1 MLNITLSSTEF
12 PTFEDTNYSNISLE
26 PVIDLKFPIYIRN
39 TATVF
44 CAILLFL
51 GTVGNL
57 MVPLV
62 IYRTKELRNS
72 TNMFLMNLSFADL
85 LVLIVCMP
93 PTLVELYTKPET
105 WNLGEGMCRIVPYVE
120 MSAAHGSVL
129 TILAISFERYYAIC
143 QPLKAGYTCTKV
155 RAMVIIFTIW
165 IVALTITSPVLILTE
180 YKNEEYFDGS
190 IVPVCLTV
198 AQKFWHRIYF
208 CAIIIT
214 FFVIPLLILLIVYTY
229 IARHLMM
236 DTSELSSS
244 SERLQMRARIQV
256 VFMLIAV
263 VLSFFFCL
271 LPFRIFTLYVMLAS
285 SEQIQSL
292 GMEAYNCLL
301 YFCRLMLYTNS
312 ALNPILYNVIS
323 SKFRESFLKLIGYK
337 VKRHLGHTV
346 SQKFRTSVSG
356 TRSSLISGSTQSSQ
370 SGSHVILILSKNSP
384 KKNIKNV

>member
-1 MLNITLSSTEF
+1 MYIT
-12 PTFEDTNYSNISLE
+12 
-26 PVIDLKFPIYIRN
+26 
-39 TATVF
+39 
-44 CAILLFL
+44 
-51 GTVGNL
+51 
-57 MVPLV
+57 
-62 IYRTKELRNS
+62 
-72 TNMFLMNLSFADL
+72 
-85 LVLIVCMP
+85 VLIRV
-93 PTLVELYTKPET
+93 TILQYNSK
-105 WNLGEGMCRIVPYVE
+105 IVPYVE

-155 RAMVIIFTIW
+155 RAMIIILTIW
-165 IVALTITSPVLILTE
+165 MVALTVTSPVLIFTE
-180 YKNEEYFDGS
+180 YDFESYLDGS
-190 IVPVCLTV
+190 MVPVCLTLV
-198 AQKFWHRIYF
+198 QTFWQRIYF
-208 CAIIIT
+208 FIIVFT
-214 FFVIPLLILLIVYTY
+214 FFAIPLFILLIVYTY

-244 SERLQMRARIQV
+244 SERLQMRARTQV

-271 LPFRIFTLYVMLAS
+271 LPFRIFIIYVMLTS
-285 SEQIQSL
+285 SEQLQSL
-292 GMEAYNCLL
+292 GMEAYYCLL

-323 SKFRESFLKLIGYK
+323 SKFRESFLRLIGWK
-337 VKRHLGHTV
+337 VKRHLSHTV

-384 KKNIKNV
+384 KKNIKHV